1 MESIDRRAMSIRVFP
16 ALQSLKKSGALT
28 HDQLEAA
35 IASCAEGYAFPTNLD
50 TDPPIG
56 GNAPKSQADILRD
69 AVNEGWSDAKLQAEL
84 DALCNRQIP

>member
-1 MESIDRRAMSIRVFP
+1 
-16 ALQSLKKSGALT
+16 
-28 HDQLEAA
+28 
-35 IASCAEGYAFPTNLD
+35 CAEGYAFPTNLD